1 VGFKRNSYI
10 LRPRLA
16 KLARCAV
23 HTVEP
28 LRRAHYG
35 PVSVCGLP
43 GRASFT
49 RGHNKHSPETF
60 GDGRVCGALGFAGR
74 VNRETVGRCG
84 FKGADGRGGELM
96 VGIGE
101 TMAAAGGSGCNQW
114 PGRPESFGTRRG

>member
-1 VGFKRNSYI
+1 MKAEFAAWGRYGLSSVRATKM
-10 LRPRLA
+10 A

-35 PVSVCGLP
+35 PVSVRGLP
-43 GRASFT
+43 GRSGFT

-60 GDGRVCGALGFAGR
+60 GDGRVCGAFGFRGR
-74 VNRETVGRCG
+74 VNSETVGRCG

-101 TMAAAGGSGCNQW
+101 TVAAAVGSCE
-114 PGRPESFGTRRG
+114 RC